1 MARRLSSQLMAAH
14 PPDWWHNVIFSSNPE
29 CSRSRPMGEFTT
41 LMARD
46 GHEFNAW
53 LTAPSQPARGAV
65 VIAQEIFGVNRHIRA
80 VADGFAADGYVTIAP
95 CLFDRIRRG
104 IELGYSEAEV
114 QQGRGYR
121 LQIPKEKTL
130 LDLTACINVI
140 KHSGR
145 VSIVGYCWGGT
156 LAYIAACELPCSAR
170 CLTKADRSRITW
182 RNLRAGRCNTTSVRR
197 IRTFRRATSTRS
209 APPTRT
215 AFFISIRPTTDST
228 ATNAAPTMRPAPRS
242 RASARCNS

>member
-1 MARRLSSQLMAAH
+1 
-14 PPDWWHNVIFSSNPE
+14 
-29 CSRSRPMGEFTT
+29 MGEFTT

-53 LTAPSQPARGAV
+53 LAAPSGPVRGAL
-65 VIAQEIFGVNRHIRA
+65 VIAQEIFGVNRHIRS

-156 LAYIAACELPCSAR
+156 LAYIAACELPVFCAVSYYGGQIKDHLDKSPR
-170 CLTKADRSRITW
+170 RPVMYHFGEKDPHIPLSDID
-182 RNLRAGRCNTTSVRR
+182 R
-197 IRTFRRATSTRS
+197 IRA
-209 APPTRT
+209 ADPTGI
-215 AFFISIRPTTDST
+215 FHLY
-228 ATNAAPTMRPAPRS
+228 PADHGFNCDERGS
-242 RASARCNS
+242 YDAASATLARERTLQFLNAQMEKK

>member
-1 MARRLSSQLMAAH
+1 
-14 PPDWWHNVIFSSNPE
+14 
-29 CSRSRPMGEFTT
+29 MGEFTT

-53 LTAPSQPARGAV
+53 LAAPSGPVRGAL
-65 VIAQEIFGVNRHIRA
+65 VIAQEIFGVNRHIRS

-140 KHSGR
+140 KRSGR

-156 LAYIAACELPCSAR
+156 LAYIAACELPVFCAVSYYGGQIKDHLDKSPRRPVMYHFGEKDPHIPLSDIDKIRA
-170 CLTKADRSRITW
+170 ADPNGIFH
-182 RNLRAGRCNTTSVRR
+182 LY
-197 IRTFRRATSTRS
+197 
-209 APPTRT
+209 
-215 AFFISIRPTTDST
+215 
-228 ATNAAPTMRPAPRS
+228 PADHGFNCDERGTYDA
-242 RASARCNS
+242 ASATLARERTLQFLNAQMERK